1 MKLAHGLSLFAT
13 LAVASAGAW
22 LGEGCSTTATLTPV
36 DGGPTPNP
44 DSGGGNADTGT
55 GTPDTG
61 TSTPDSGGGT
71 EGGTVAQN
79 CTAYCTAVQATC
91 TGANAQYEST
101 QECMNACSF
110 FSVGT
115 AADTGGDTLGCRIY
129 HTGLA
134 KTLPVPHCWHAGPYG
149 FGVCG
154 KSVDT
159 FCELALDWCSP
170 DAGYVNADGGPGTP
184 PYSSVTACTT
194 AANGYTTLD
203 AGAAPSAFNATG
215 PGSGNTFDCRL
226 YHLANAMNSA
236 AGGGAQTTHCPHAGE
251 MSAPCQ

>member
-1 MKLAHGLSLFAT
+1 MKLAHGLTLFAT
-13 LAVASAGAW
+13 VAVATTGAW
-22 LGEGCSTTATLTPV
+22 VGQGCSNTAVLTPY
-36 DGGPTPNP
+36 DGGGSTP
-44 DSGGGNADTGT
+44 DTGGGNPDTGSGTPDTGT
-55 GTPDTG
+55 GTPDAG
-61 TSTPDSGGGT
+61 S
-71 EGGTVAQN
+71 EGGTIAQN

-91 TGANAQYEST
+91 SGANAQYEST

-110 FSVGT
+110 FAPGT
-115 AADTGGDTLGCRIY
+115 SGDTGGDTLGCRIY

-134 KTLPVPHCWHAGPYG
+134 KTQPVPHCWHAGPYG
-149 FGVCG
+149 FGACG
-154 KSVDT
+154 KAVDT

-170 DAGYVNADGGPGTP
+170 DAGYVSDGGPGTP

-194 AANGYTTLD
+194 AAAGYTAPDSGT
-203 AGAAPSAFNATG
+203 APSTFNATG
-215 PGSGNTFDCRL
+215 PGTGNTFDCRL